1 MAITIGGIVCEE
13 IVGNFA
19 ERFHLIDGPTADKA
33 FLCAWADRYTVARG
47 ILGLNTAVHIGTF
60 ITIRVPLQYPEIP
73 YMYAYQ
79 IAIKGVG
86 PPFQSSPQMA
96 FPYAII
102 MVNYKCSPWSFQ
114 GIDDP
119 GGQNQIDPSHPYI
132 YAEQEISSSAEMLT
146 VPGKYAYFKT
156 AYGSDHHS
164 SLIPYGFRIALVDL
178 VITLHR
184 LPYLPTSQ
192 ALNYAGM
199 INDAPFL
206 GVDTGKLMFNG
217 MTTHQTHSTDGTV
230 NTDATFKFQARSIR
244 WDYGY
249 DPLAASGN
257 GAFDQV
263 VRGDFT
269 TPFITS
275 TDLSTVIPGAY
286 AY

>member
-13 IVGNFA
+13 IVADFG
-19 ERFHLIDGPTADKA
+19 EHFHLIDGPSAEKA
-33 FLCAWADRYTVARG
+33 FICNWDDRYTVAKG
-47 ILGLNTAVHIGTF
+47 ILGLNTAVHIGSF
-60 ITIRVPLQYPEIP
+60 ITIKVPLQYPEIP

-86 PPFQSSPQMA
+86 PPYGSSPQFK
-96 FPYAII
+96 FPYAVI

-119 GGQNQIDPSHPYI
+119 GGQNQIDPSHPYV

-146 VPGKYAYFKT
+146 VPGKYAFFKSSHNT
-156 AYGSDHHS
+156 

-178 VITLHR
+178 TITLHR

-206 GVDTGKLMFNG
+206 GVDTGKLMFLG
-217 MTTHQTHSTDGTV
+217 MTTHETRSTDGTM

-249 DPLAASGN
+249 DGEAASGD
-257 GAFDQV
+257 GVIDQV

-269 TPFITS
+269 TPFIMT
-275 TDLSTVIPGAY
+275 TDLSQVIPPTY
-286 AY
+286 FY

>member
-1 MAITIGGIVCEE
+1 MATTIAGILCQEV
-13 IVGNFA
+13 VGNFA

-33 FLCAWADRYTVARG
+33 FLCAWADRYTVAKG
-47 ILGLNTAVHIGTF
+47 ILGLNTAVHIGSF
-60 ITIRVPLQYPEIP
+60 ITIKTPIQYPEIP

-86 PPFQSSPQMA
+86 PPTQGAAQIQ
-96 FPYAII
+96 FPYALI

-132 YAEQEISSSAEMLT
+132 YAEQEIASSAEMLT
-146 VPGKYAYFKT
+146 VPGKYAAFAT
-156 AYGSDHHS
+156 SPHNE

-178 VITLHR
+178 IITLHK
-184 LPYLPTSQ
+184 LPYLPAPQ
-192 ALNYAGM
+192 ALNYAGL
-199 INDAPFL
+199 INNTSFL
-206 GVDTGKLMFNG
+206 GVDPYKLMFNG
-217 MTTHQTHSTDGTV
+217 MTTHQTHASDGTV

-249 DPLAASGN
+249 DGKAGI
-257 GAFDQV
+257 FDQV
-263 VRGDFT
+263 VRNDTFFT
-269 TPFITS
+269 TPFIGS
-275 TDLSTVIPGAY
+275 TDLSVVIPGTY